1 MIGCRYCLIPGLQ
14 VQAVR
19 FASLSLGC
27 FATPCYAL
35 LWVAAFGQIGKVSCM
50 CQGALSS
57 FAYRLSPVFAKIM
70 KIDAR

>member
-50 CQGALSS
+50 CQGAASRNLKCNPEAIVAQ
-57 FAYRLSPVFAKIM
+57 F
-70 KIDAR
+70 